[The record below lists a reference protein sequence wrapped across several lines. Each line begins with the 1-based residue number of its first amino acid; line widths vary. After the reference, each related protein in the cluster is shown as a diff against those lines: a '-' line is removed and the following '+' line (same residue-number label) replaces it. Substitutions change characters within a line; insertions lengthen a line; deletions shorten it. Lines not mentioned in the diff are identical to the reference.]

1 MQTKY
6 LIFRETTI
14 DKQIGWMLARA
25 NIDDLNQANRE
36 FNRMKDENPNK
47 RLRLL
52 QVTETPIR
60 EE

>member
-1 MQTKY
+1 
-6 LIFRETTI
+6 
-14 DKQIGWMLARA
+14 MLARA